1 MTLGP
6 VGQRI
11 EAILRETFAP
21 EALDIID
28 DSHKHA
34 GHGGAHPEG
43 ESHFTVHIVAA
54 AFAGKS
60 LIERH
65 RMVNEAL
72 AELLR
77 ERVHALAISAKAPG
91 E

>member
-6 VGQRI
+6 VGRKM
-11 EAILRETFAP
+11 EKLLRDAFAP
-21 EALDIID
+21 ETLRIID

-34 GHGGAHPEG
+34 GHAGAHPEG
-43 ESHFTVHIVAA
+43 ESHFTVNIVAA

-65 RMVNEAL
+65 RMVNDAL
-72 AELLR
+72 ADLPR
-77 ERVHALAISAKAPG
+77 ERVHALSISAKAPG